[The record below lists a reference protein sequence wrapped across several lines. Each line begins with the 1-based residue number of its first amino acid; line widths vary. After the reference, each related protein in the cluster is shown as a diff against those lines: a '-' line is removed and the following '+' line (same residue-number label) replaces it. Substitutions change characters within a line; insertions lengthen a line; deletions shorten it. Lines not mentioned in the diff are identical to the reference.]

1 MRSPY
6 NAVTDVMNE
15 LGMLQSVRDTVEQDP
30 QNPDRWLI
38 TFESLPGCLIRSRL
52 HVEVMQGEQHPF
64 ACVLERENVGY
75 SALNRIMDKLM
86 RRLERPPRASPPSGQ
101 SPPGGEPPT
110 A

>member
-1 MRSPY
+1 MRSPH
-6 NAVTDVMNE
+6 NAAWDVMNE
-15 LGMLQSVRDTVEQDP
+15 LGMLQTVRETVEQDP
-30 QNPDRWLI
+30 ENPERWLI
-38 TFESLPGCLIRSRL
+38 TFESAPGSLIRSRL
-52 HVEVMQGEQHPF
+52 HVEVMEGPV

-101 SPPGGEPPT
+101 SPPGGEPPV